1 MIRQS
6 FISVVGILH
15 SQNDVLTLPA
25 WLSSVYQSLQAN
37 FSDYEIVLINN
48 QRDLSAIENIIKPL
62 PEELRKQIFLLN
74 LSSAVNR
81 DNAILAGLDRA
92 NGDYTVLFESD
103 FASNPDLIV
112 KLWDTCHEG
121 HDVVCLRAS
130 ERKLP
135 VAQKA
140 LYHIF
145 YYILKRYSRL
155 QIDPWAHHSRIIS
168 RRALNSLLRL
178 RENSR
183 YLKANY
189 ALVGYKTGHI
199 DHHIPALAAALDFYV
214 LGHCCLYSRVQ
225 CHQGETHQ
233 CGYIRRPGR
242 VTLRMGLPCR
252 AHIGFLRYYL
262 PQPVCYVDLSVK
274 HLQRN

>member
-92 NGDYTVLFESD
+92 NVGY
-103 FASNPDLIV
+103 
-112 KLWDTCHEG
+112 
-121 HDVVCLRAS
+121 
-130 ERKLP
+130 LP
-135 VAQKA
+135 
-140 LYHIF
+140 
-145 YYILKRYSRL
+145 
-155 QIDPWAHHSRIIS
+155 
-168 RRALNSLLRL
+168 RRA
-178 RENSR
+178 
-183 YLKANY
+183 
-189 ALVGYKTGHI
+189 
-199 DHHIPALAAALDFYV
+199 
-214 LGHCCLYSRVQ
+214 
-225 CHQGETHQ
+225 
-233 CGYIRRPGR
+233 
-242 VTLRMGLPCR
+242 
-252 AHIGFLRYYL
+252 
-262 PQPVCYVDLSVK
+262 
-274 HLQRN
+274 